1 MEYTIN
7 LPDTLEVTS
16 REQTVTLALDK
27 LPEGLIAK
35 AVLHG
40 LTQKIS
46 DAAAGAKRVAEESD
60 DMTLEEA
67 TVSLMTAVVETL
79 EGGSWGRER
88 GAGSGISA
96 RDRMARKI
104 VGAWF
109 RGAYGKGT
117 PERAKYDDADGAGR
131 YAIIDKIWA
140 DNADAFGPAVDEA
153 IAEEAAKK
161 AALAKISVTL

>member
-1 MEYTIN
+1 MEYTIT

-16 REQTVTLALDK
+16 REQTVTLALAK

-46 DAAAGAKRVAEESD
+46 DAAASAKKIADESD
-60 DMTLEEA
+60 DMTVEEA
-67 TVSLMTAVVETL
+67 TVSLMTTIVATL

-88 GAGSGISA
+88 GAGSGLSA

-104 VGAWF
+104 VGDWF
-109 RGAYGKGT
+109 RNAYDAKT
-117 PERAKYDDADGAGR
+117 PER
-131 YAIIDKIWA
+131 IQ
-140 DNADAFGPAVDEA
+140 V
-153 IAEEAAKK
+153 
-161 AALAKISVTL
+161 

>member
-1 MEYTIN
+1 MDYTIT

-46 DAAAGAKRVAEESD
+46 DAAASAKKVADECD
-60 DMTLEEA
+60 DTTVEEA
-67 TVSLMTAVVETL
+67 TVSLMTAIIETL

-88 GAGSGISA
+88 GAGSGMSA

-104 VGAWF
+104 VGDWF
-109 RGAYGKGT
+109 RDTYKKGA
-117 PERAKYDDADGAGR
+117 PER
-131 YAIIDKIWA
+131 
-140 DNADAFGPAVDEA
+140 DN
-153 IAEEAAKK
+153 
-161 AALAKISVTL
+161 